1 MIVVRVLLV
10 VAAFFAAGAILMLV
24 QRHSR
29 ETSSRTGW
37 GKYASYALL
46 LAAMLGLAAAG
57 RGAYVA
63 SSIALV
69 LAAVN
74 EFGKAAGLSKP
85 HRIALLVSGSICLA
99 TALFAGAGALYGAA
113 VALSLVTLA
122 LGALDSDP
130 KNGARHS
137 MWGVIGLIAIAT
149 TGAHLLLLADR
160 AERFALF
167 AFLFLVVCCADAF
180 AELVGKRWPLGRGLL
195 RSSPRKSVA
204 GLAAGLMAAVIMSL
218 ALSAATGLWGP
229 WQAAAYG
236 LLLAIAGA
244 IGDLTASSVK
254 RTLGIK
260 DYSNALPGHGGV
272 LDRFDSLIFA
282 AWPFY
287 WMIRG

>member
-1 MIVVRVLLV
+1 VILARVFLV
-10 VAAFFAAGAILMLV
+10 VAAFFGAGAILMLV
-24 QRHSR
+24 QRRSSE
-29 ETSSRTGW
+29 ETSRTGW

-46 LAAMLGLAAAG
+46 LAAMLGVAAAS
-57 RGAYVA
+57 RAAYVA
-63 SSIALV
+63 GTAVLV
-69 LAAVN
+69 LAALN
-74 EFGKAAGLSKP
+74 EFGNAAGLST
-85 HRIALLVSGSICLA
+85 RRRLALLVSGSLCLA
-99 TALFAGAGALYGAA
+99 TALFAGAGALYGVA
-113 VALSLVTLA
+113 VALSLGMLA
-122 LGALDSDP
+122 LGALGSDP
-130 KNGARHS
+130 ENAARQS
-137 MWGVIGLIAIAT
+137 MWGVIGLLAVAT

-160 AERFALF
+160 TERFALF

-180 AELVGKRWPLGRGLL
+180 AELAGKRWPLGRGLW
-195 RSSPRKSVA
+195 RVSPQKSVA
-204 GLAAGLMAAVIMSL
+204 GLAAGLTAAVIMSF
-218 ALSAATGLWGP
+218 ALSAATGLWRP

-236 LLLAIAGA
+236 LLLAMAGV